1 MKRVMCFYQLFD
13 EMIRQLLVLFIMI
26 PLFFYVGE
34 ILQFLWPTEKNQSFQ
49 SMEYEI
55 EVFREF

>member
-26 PLFFYVGE
+26 PLFFMLEKFCNFYGQ
-34 ILQFLWPTEKNQSFQ
+34 LKKNQSFQ

-55 EVFREF
+55 EVFREL